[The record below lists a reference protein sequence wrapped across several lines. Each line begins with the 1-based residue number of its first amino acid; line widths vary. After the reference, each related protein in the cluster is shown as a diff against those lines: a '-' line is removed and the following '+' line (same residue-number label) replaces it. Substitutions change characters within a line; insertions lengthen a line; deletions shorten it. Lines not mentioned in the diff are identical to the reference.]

1 MYMYICIC
9 ILCVSALLR
18 PLPVWS
24 PAAALLD
31 GSGLRHHHGP
41 LTLDTLQKSAKIPLE
56 AVTRYKKKTNF
67 SPFMGLYG
75 AQPVSYIFNYHRFS
89 HHGMMM

>member
-1 MYMYICIC
+1 MYIYIYVYVYIYICIC
-9 ILCVSALLR
+9 ILRVSALLR

-56 AVTRYKKKTNF
+56 VVTRDTKKNKLF
-67 SPFMGLYG
+67 S
-75 AQPVSYIFNYHRFS
+75 V
-89 HHGMMM
+89 HGTIWCPTCLIDI